1 MGLDIVKENL
11 CVHKQVGVKKEIIF
25 VEGDMI
31 VPDAKPDILNMICTS
46 GVAYIYKKE
55 VADEKVK
62 IEGNI
67 NTYIMYL
74 ADDEKD
80 KVRGLNTS
88 LDFSEIIQMPNA
100 QEGMSSEINSL
111 VKSIECRVINGRKIG
126 IKVALELEIK
136 VFSNE
141 EVEIINDIQEQNEIQ
156 ILKES
161 LTVNSLVGTGETK
174 IYAKDTLSIDNIDNL
189 AEILKVNVNLTNRD
203 VKVSYNKIL
212 TKAEAEIRI
221 MYLTEDN
228 RINTVT
234 GKIPIVGFIDIPGV
248 TENNLSNTNYE
259 IRNLVIKPNS
269 QEEHSIYVEL
279 EVGVTAT
286 VFEEKQINI
295 IQDLYS
301 PSYVLE
307 FNKKNI
313 TVMTK
318 RNQRTEMKQIREK
331 VHLDGLENRTII
343 DVDVNPF
350 IEKENKLNDKITY
363 EGELQL
369 QFILSNQDLQVDT
382 RIAKIPFEFVMEN
395 LEDAE
400 NLNSN
405 MNIEILNKD
414 FVISE
419 GGEVLANIDMNM
431 NLDTSKTANLN
442 LIDEIETN
450 GEREEE
456 DYSIIMY
463 VVKKGDTLWK
473 IAKKYGSTI
482 DDIVRTNGIENP
494 DKIYPGEKLY
504 IPKYKRK
511 VEMANYA
518 S

>member
-1 MGLDIVKENL
+1 M
-11 CVHKQVGVKKEIIF
+11 
-25 VEGDMI
+25 
-31 VPDAKPDILNMICTS
+31 
-46 GVAYIYKKE
+46 
-55 VADEKVK
+55 
-62 IEGNI
+62 
-67 NTYIMYL
+67 
-74 ADDEKD
+74 
-80 KVRGLNTS
+80 
-88 LDFSEIIQMPNA
+88 
-100 QEGMSSEINSL
+100 
-111 VKSIECRVINGRKIG
+111 
-126 IKVALELEIK
+126 
-136 VFSNE
+136 
-141 EVEIINDIQEQNEIQ
+141 
-156 ILKES
+156 
-161 LTVNSLVGTGETK
+161 
-174 IYAKDTLSIDNIDNL
+174 

-279 EVGVTAT
+279 EIGVIAT

-301 PSYVLE
+301 PSYVLK

-318 RNQRTEMKQIREK
+318 RNQRMEMKQIREK

-350 IEKENKLNDKITY
+350 IEKENKLNDKIIY

-395 LEDAE
+395 LEEAE

-482 DDIVRTNGIENP
+482 DDIVRQME
-494 DKIYPGEKLY
+494 
-504 IPKYKRK
+504 
-511 VEMANYA
+511 
-518 S
+518 

>member
-46 GVAYIYKKE
+46 GVACIYKKE

-62 IEGNI
+62 IEGNV

-234 GKIPIVGFIDIPGV
+234 GKIPIGRF
-248 TENNLSNTNYE
+248 Y
-259 IRNLVIKPNS
+259 
-269 QEEHSIYVEL
+269 
-279 EVGVTAT
+279 
-286 VFEEKQINI
+286 
-295 IQDLYS
+295 
-301 PSYVLE
+301 
-307 FNKKNI
+307 
-313 TVMTK
+313 
-318 RNQRTEMKQIREK
+318 
-331 VHLDGLENRTII
+331 
-343 DVDVNPF
+343 
-350 IEKENKLNDKITY
+350 
-363 EGELQL
+363 
-369 QFILSNQDLQVDT
+369 
-382 RIAKIPFEFVMEN
+382 
-395 LEDAE
+395 
-400 NLNSN
+400 
-405 MNIEILNKD
+405 
-414 FVISE
+414 
-419 GGEVLANIDMNM
+419 
-431 NLDTSKTANLN
+431 
-442 LIDEIETN
+442 
-450 GEREEE
+450 
-456 DYSIIMY
+456 
-463 VVKKGDTLWK
+463 
-473 IAKKYGSTI
+473 
-482 DDIVRTNGIENP
+482 
-494 DKIYPGEKLY
+494 
-504 IPKYKRK
+504 
-511 VEMANYA
+511 
-518 S
+518 

>member
-46 GVAYIYKKE
+46 GVACIYKKE

-62 IEGNI
+62 IEGNV

-88 LDFSEIIQMPNA
+88 LDFSEVIQMPNA

-161 LTVNSLVGTGETK
+161 LNVNSLVGTGETK

-269 QEEHSIYVEL
+269 QEQYL
-279 EVGVTAT
+279 
-286 VFEEKQINI
+286 
-295 IQDLYS
+295 
-301 PSYVLE
+301 
-307 FNKKNI
+307 KKN
-313 TVMTK
+313 K
-318 RNQRTEMKQIREK
+318 
-331 VHLDGLENRTII
+331 
-343 DVDVNPF
+343 
-350 IEKENKLNDKITY
+350 
-363 EGELQL
+363 
-369 QFILSNQDLQVDT
+369 
-382 RIAKIPFEFVMEN
+382 
-395 LEDAE
+395 
-400 NLNSN
+400 
-405 MNIEILNKD
+405 
-414 FVISE
+414 
-419 GGEVLANIDMNM
+419 
-431 NLDTSKTANLN
+431 
-442 LIDEIETN
+442 
-450 GEREEE
+450 
-456 DYSIIMY
+456 
-463 VVKKGDTLWK
+463 
-473 IAKKYGSTI
+473 
-482 DDIVRTNGIENP
+482 
-494 DKIYPGEKLY
+494 
-504 IPKYKRK
+504 
-511 VEMANYA
+511 
-518 S
+518 